1 MRVPVRELV
10 DLEGLGRGG
19 RAPTPKELR
28 DALPRGWVLEEDG
41 VTARRDR
48 RLLFRE
54 GWILVVG
61 LVCFGA
67 AGLGLLWAGLPRG
80 WAGARRFALLLALLA
95 LVGGLVAPAITRAL
109 HRRG

>member
-1 MRVPVRELV
+1 MRLPVDELV
-10 DLEGLGRGG
+10 DVRTLGRGG

-28 DALPRGWVLEEDG
+28 DALPRGWVLEDDG

-61 LVCFGA
+61 MVCFGA
-67 AGLGLLWAGLPRG
+67 VGLGFLMKGMPRG
-80 WAGARRFALLLALLA
+80 WAGLWRFFALLAILVV
-95 LVGGLVAPAITRAL
+95 VGGLVAPAITRAL
-109 HRRG
+109 NRR